1 MARRAMT
8 TPFVARDT
16 QVAQLMGALERAAT
30 GRPGVVLL
38 GADAGVGKTR
48 LLHRAAALATRSG
61 ATVVTGHCVDLGE
74 IGLPY
79 LPFAEALGQLR
90 TSGGDVVERVVA
102 ARPSLGRL
110 LPSATADSPA
120 AVEDGA
126 NRLQLFDGIG
136 AVLTAAGRPGAPLL
150 LVIEDLHWADSSSRD
165 VLRFLVARMRDE
177 HVLIVASYRTDEM
190 HRRHPLRPMI
200 AEMARHPNV
209 EHLELPAFTDDELR
223 AFTTA
228 VLGSPLP
235 EPALRRVAE
244 RSEGNAYFAEELLE
258 AGADTDALP
267 GTLGDVLR
275 ARLELLDPAV
285 QRLAQLASVA
295 GRRVSEPLLRAV
307 VAADRSDPALDG
319 SVGPALDTAEGFDAA
334 LRDAVTHHVLAG
346 EDGRIVFRHA
356 LLAEAVY
363 ADLLPGE
370 QVALHRRYAAVL
382 SADPSLGPASRLALH
397 ALRGHDLPTALRA
410 SATAAR
416 GAAQVLAPA
425 EELRHLET
433 VLQVWEAVPGAADEL
448 GEDRIDVLTTAAGAA
463 SRAGEVARAVLLARE
478 AVTAAAGDPHRQ
490 APLRTALA
498 RHLMGEER
506 VTEALEETA
515 AALTVL
521 RDDPPSGDRAWALA
535 THARASLN
543 LDRDDEAT
551 RAATAAIEVARAAG
565 AAGAEADALTTLAV
579 LVVDD
584 AERAAELLEKARD
597 RAREAGDIVT
607 ELRCTYN
614 LIATRYYAGDLDAT
628 ADAVTTGARRAAA
641 AGLAWSVFGVE
652 LRVFGELIRYVH
664 GDLSAPRRAADPAP
678 EGAAAS
684 LTSVE
689 LYAAVARGDADAIT
703 RGRALRP
710 TWHRD
715 GQIALISGGCTVDA
729 LAWQGDLDESV
740 ELAVE
745 LIDYLG
751 RVWSDYF
758 LGGIWIAALAIAA
771 LADGAH
777 VDRLVGRSAAA
788 KVALGTELLDRAVT
802 TAEKGRP
809 RGGRLGPEGL
819 AWLARAHAEHSRL
832 LGVNDPSLWAHAT
845 QSFEYGYRYEETRSR
860 WRWAQALLEAG
871 NRDLATAHA
880 QIALDAATTMGAAPL
895 TAAILALARRGRLDL
910 PGARAPAVDT
920 LTGREAEVLAL
931 VAQGLTNRQVGERL
945 FISGKTVSVHV
956 SNVLTKLGA
965 SGRTEA
971 VAIAHRRGLLSTD
984 AR

>member
-1 MARRAMT
+1 MT
-8 TPFVARDT
+8 TPFVAREM
-16 QVAQLMGALERAAT
+16 QIAQLMGALERAAA
-30 GRPGVVLL
+30 GRPGVILL

-48 LLHRAAALATRSG
+48 LLHRAAGLAVRSG

-90 TSGGDVVERVVA
+90 AAGGDVVERVVA
-102 ARPSLGRL
+102 GRPALGRL
-110 LPSATADSPA
+110 LPSPPADNPA
-120 AVEDGA
+120 EVEDGA

-223 AFTTA
+223 TFTTA

-235 EPALRRVAE
+235 EAALRRVAE

-275 ARLELLDPAV
+275 ARLELLDPTV

-295 GRRVSEPLLRAV
+295 GRRVAEPLLRAV
-307 VAADRSDPALDG
+307 VAADHTDPVL
-319 SVGPALDTAEGFDAA
+319 VGPAPDAAERFDAA

-397 ALRGHDLPTALRA
+397 ALRGHDLPAALRA

-416 GAAQVLAPA
+416 DAAQVLAPA

-433 VLQVWEAVPGAADEL
+433 VLQVWDAVPDAAAEL
-448 GEDRIDVLTTAAGAA
+448 GQNRIDVLATAAGAA
-463 SRAGEVARAVLLARE
+463 SRAGEVARAVLLSRE
-478 AVTAAAGDPHRQ
+478 AVAAAAGDPHRQ

-506 VTEALEETA
+506 VTDALEETA
-515 AALTVL
+515 QALTVL

-535 THARASLN
+535 THARAALN

-584 AERAAELLEKARD
+584 AERAAELLAKARD

-614 LIATRYYAGDLDAT
+614 LIATRYYAGDLDAA
-628 ADAVTTGARRAAA
+628 ADVVTSGARRAAA
-641 AGLAWSVFGVE
+641 AGLTWSVFGVE

-689 LYAAVARGDADAIT
+689 LYAAVARGDADAVA

-710 TWHRD
+710 AWHRD

-729 LAWQGDLDESV
+729 LAWQDDLDEAV

-758 LGGIWIAALAIAA
+758 LGGIWIAALAISA
-771 LADGAH
+771 LADGAQ

-845 QSFEYGYRYEETRSR
+845 QAFEYGYRYEETRSR

-871 NRDLATAHA
+871 DRDLATAHA
-880 QIALDAATTMGAAPL
+880 QIALDAATAMGAGPL
-895 TAAILALARRGRLDL
+895 TAAIVALARRGRLDL
-910 PGARAPAVDT
+910 PGARAPGIDT

-984 AR
+984 AH